1 MSTLT
6 PSILSE
12 IVAHAIKNVKESEVF
27 AASLKTELSE
37 YEYMYEQL
45 NEETH
50 EFSVMQ
56 TLFDG
61 YLKNGNA
68 EKFYGKFYAQV
79 PLNAANFFQGLS
91 RNSATLLASKVA
103 NSMLTYCKN
112 MMSPTDDSPASHTT
126 LSDKEKAGLQYIG
139 VYVLHKLHKKYAR
152 NETPKSQHAMAL
164 LKAGKLEHGCESHK
178 LVSTVSRGGLWCIT
192 ESAQN
197 IFSHTEHY
205 FRHLT
210 CLSTLRRIDIAKITL
225 KSVTDNEVLSNYQSL
240 ISDAELIPDSHVCRD
255 VLHAIVTQYVRVRSF
270 SFAKDK
276 IQHYKMKQK
285 QTKGKALRKELLRSC
300 AEHEQ
305 DRYD

>member
-1 MSTLT
+1 M
-6 PSILSE
+6 
-12 IVAHAIKNVKESEVF
+12 AQAIKNVKESEVF
-27 AASLKTELSE
+27 AASLRTELTE

-91 RNSATLLASKVA
+91 RNSATLLATKVA

-139 VYVLHKLHKKYAR
+139 GYVLHKLNKIYAR
-152 NETPKSQHAMAL
+152 NETPESQHAMAI
-164 LKAGKLEHGCESHK
+164 LKAGKLGHGCESHK

-197 IFSHTEHY
+197 IFFPY
-205 FRHLT
+205 R
-210 CLSTLRRIDIAKITL
+210 TL
-225 KSVTDNEVLSNYQSL
+225 
-240 ISDAELIPDSHVCRD
+240 
-255 VLHAIVTQYVRVRSF
+255 F
-270 SFAKDK
+270 
-276 IQHYKMKQK
+276 
-285 QTKGKALRKELLRSC
+285 
-300 AEHEQ
+300 
-305 DRYD
+305 